1 MLMKS
6 RVSVM
11 ASLLWVGLV
20 GTTTM
25 TSAVAQDAYPSK
37 SIRIIVP
44 FSAGGGTDVL
54 GREVGQKM
62 SSKLGVPVVVENLA
76 GASTVIGADKVA
88 KSPPDGYT
96 ILITTTTTFATNPH
110 TLKSMP
116 FSIDD
121 FEGVSLLA
129 QNPLVLAAPAS
140 AIYNTPKDLVEYARA
155 NPGKLSYGTQG
166 RGATAHFVGEMIA
179 AALGIKM
186 TDISYKGSTPGL
198 VDLSGGQIPLLVDGT
213 VASLPL
219 VKAGRIKLIGVT
231 SSERLSAAPNVPT
244 FVESGYPEM
253 VADFKTAMFVP
264 KGTPQSVIDK
274 LNTAVQY
281 ALSDKALVDRYG
293 QNGTMVKGSDPRETV
308 QTFKRDRE
316 MYGRLIERTGLKFD

>member
-1 MLMKS
+1 
-6 RVSVM
+6 
-11 ASLLWVGLV
+11 
-20 GTTTM
+20 
-25 TSAVAQDAYPSK
+25 
-37 SIRIIVP
+37 
-44 FSAGGGTDVL
+44 
-54 GREVGQKM
+54 
-62 SSKLGVPVVVENLA
+62 VPVVVENLA

-179 AALGIKM
+179 SALGIKM
-186 TDISYKGSTPGL
+186 TDVSYKGSTPGL